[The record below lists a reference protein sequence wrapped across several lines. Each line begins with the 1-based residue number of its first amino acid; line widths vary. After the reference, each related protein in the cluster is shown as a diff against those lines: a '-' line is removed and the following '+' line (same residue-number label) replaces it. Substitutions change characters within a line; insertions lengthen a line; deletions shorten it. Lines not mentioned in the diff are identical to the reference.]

1 MPARDEMRRPLHD
14 LMNDII
20 SVYEY
25 SKDNRKTS
33 YQYTNTVDAFLVM

>member
-25 SKDNRKTS
+25 SKDNRKHYIS
-33 YQYTNTVDAFLVM
+33 IRIQ